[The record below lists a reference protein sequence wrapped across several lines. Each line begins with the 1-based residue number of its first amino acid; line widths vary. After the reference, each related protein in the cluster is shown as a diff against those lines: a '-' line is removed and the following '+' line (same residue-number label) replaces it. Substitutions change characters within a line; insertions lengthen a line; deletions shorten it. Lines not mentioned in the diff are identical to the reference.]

1 MSRCFFRQFAP
12 DGLRECQ
19 GPTQRHHAIKQQT
32 IRRLFPRL
40 PMFASDEEIR
50 ENKRRLN
57 QALNDGRNHLMAC
70 KRHHDLHEQA
80 KAIPVPREE
89 LPAVLELFAA
99 DYGLEYELERM
110 FGPLEKEALR

>member
-1 MSRCFFRQFAP
+1 VSRCFFAQFAP
-12 DGLRECQ
+12 RGLRECQ
-19 GPTQRHHAIKQQT
+19 GPPQKHHAIKQQT

-57 QALNDGRNHLMAC
+57 QALNDSRNLIVCC

-89 LPAVLELFAA
+89 LPEGLELFAS
-99 DYGLEYELERM
+99 DYGLEYELERQ
-110 FGPLEKEALR
+110 FGVPVKEAT